1 MFTGTL
7 ILYCSS
13 TTGWLQTCGYM
24 FQSSFMQ
31 YSKNQTKTQPT
42 AAESGSTA
50 PPVCPALLVGHVKL
64 LLADVCDLPLQ
75 EAPVLPNGSYDG
87 NLLVKS
93 SGKLTLLQKML
104 KKLKDEGHR
113 VLIFSQVMVQIGGRV

>member
-1 MFTGTL
+1 MF
-7 ILYCSS
+7 S
-13 TTGWLQTCGYM
+13 
-24 FQSSFMQ
+24 
-31 YSKNQTKTQPT
+31 
-42 AAESGSTA
+42 
-50 PPVCPALLVGHVKL
+50 LL
-64 LLADVCDLPLQ
+64 CMQ

-113 VLIFSQVMVQIGGRV
+113 VLIFSQV

>member
-1 MFTGTL
+1 MF
-7 ILYCSS
+7 
-13 TTGWLQTCGYM
+13 LQLM
-24 FQSSFMQ
+24 R
-31 YSKNQTKTQPT
+31 
-42 AAESGSTA
+42 
-50 PPVCPALLVGHVKL
+50 
-64 LLADVCDLPLQ
+64 DLPSQ

-113 VLIFSQVMVQIGGRV
+113 VLIFSQVTVD